1 MSSADVPRG
10 ASAELPL
17 RLDSA
22 RRRALDEVIRAG
34 LDELDV
40 PFERV
45 DAGTFLVT
53 LAGEHKLATMTWLVL
68 QDYSLLVEAFFMRK
82 PAENVAGTY
91 GFLLGRNARSY
102 GVHFAIDRLGDVYLT
117 GRLPLAAVSPS
128 ELDRVLG
135 CVRTYA
141 DENFDPALKL
151 GFAGA
156 IRREQAWRAR
166 LAAQT
171 GPGGAG
177 AVSPRP
183 AGLSAG
189 PAQGGGPA
197 GGGG

>member
-82 PAENVAGTY
+82 PAENEGGTY

-102 GVHFAIDRLGDVYLT
+102 GVHFAVDRLGDVYLT
-117 GRLPLAAVSPS
+117 GRVPLAALTVA

-135 CVRTYA
+135 CVRAYA

-156 IRREQAWRAR
+156 IRREQAWRAK

-177 AVSPRP
+177 TVAPQPGGLPPARP
-183 AGLSAG
+183 
-189 PAQGGGPA
+189 
-197 GGGG
+197 

>member
-1 MSSADVPRG
+1 M
-10 ASAELPL
+10 
-17 RLDSA
+17 
-22 RRRALDEVIRAG
+22 
-34 LDELDV
+34 
-40 PFERV
+40 
-45 DAGTFLVT
+45 FLVT

-82 PAENVAGTY
+82 PAENEGGTY

-102 GVHFAIDRLGDVYLT
+102 GVHFAIDRLGDIYLT
-117 GRLPLAAVSPS
+117 GRVPLAALTVD

-156 IRREQAWRAR
+156 IRREQAWRAK

-171 GPGGAG
+171 GPAGAG
-177 AVSPRP
+177 TVGPQPGGLPPDRPQPAAPSPDRP
-183 AGLSAG
+183 QAPDQA
-189 PAQGGGPA
+189 AHR
-197 GGGG
+197 

>member
-1 MSSADVPRG
+1 MTGDAAPADR
-10 ASAELPL
+10 PL
-17 RLDSA
+17 RLDPA
-22 RRRALDEVIRAG
+22 RRRV
-34 LDELDV
+34 LDELV
-40 PFERV
+40 QHGLEELELPFERV
-45 DAGTFLVT
+45 QEGVFLVT
-53 LAGEHKLATMTWLVL
+53 LAGEHKLATVTWLVL

-82 PAENVAGTY
+82 PAENEGGTY

-117 GRLPLAAVSPS
+117 GRVPLAALSVD

-156 IRREQAWRAR
+156 IRREQAWRAK

-171 GPGGAG
+171 GPAGAG
-177 AVSPRP
+177 TVGPQPR
-183 AGLSAG
+183 GL
-189 PAQGGGPA
+189 PPDRP
-197 GGGG
+197 

>member
-1 MSSADVPRG
+1 MTGGDATHAAPPTAR
-10 ASAELPL
+10 PL
-17 RLDSA
+17 RLDPV
-22 RRRALDEVIRAG
+22 RRQALDELVWRG
-34 LDELDV
+34 LEELEL

-45 DAGTFLVT
+45 QEGVFLVT

-82 PAENVAGTY
+82 PAENEGGTY

-117 GRLPLAAVSPS
+117 GRVPLAALSAS

-141 DENFDPALKL
+141 DDNFDPALKR

-156 IRREQAWRAR
+156 IRREQAWRAK

-171 GPGGAG
+171 GPAGAG
-177 AVSPRP
+177 APGPRP
-183 AGLSAG
+183 S
-189 PAQGGGPA
+189 
-197 GGGG
+197 

>member
-1 MSSADVPRG
+1 MTGGDAK
-10 ASAELPL
+10 AERPL
-17 RLDSA
+17 RLDPA
-22 RRRALDEVIRAG
+22 RRQALDELVRRG
-34 LDELDV
+34 LEELDL

-45 DAGTFLVT
+45 QEGVFLVT

-82 PAENVAGTY
+82 PAENEGGTY

-102 GVHFAIDRLGDVYLT
+102 GVHFAIDRLGDIYLT
-117 GRLPLAAVSPS
+117 GRLPLTAVSAG

-135 CVRTYA
+135 CVGTYA

-156 IRREQAWRAR
+156 IRREQAWRAK

-171 GPGGAG
+171 GPAGAG
-177 AVSPRP
+177 AV
-183 AGLSAG
+183 G
-189 PAQGGGPA
+189 PQPS
-197 GGGG
+197 